1 MTRSLS
7 ARAIERLET
16 EILAMRGAAASFEAQ
31 DALSRVLDLISEAR
45 LSDHRAAMQRRAN
58 KLGIKLE
65 ANA

>member
-1 MTRSLS
+1 MNQSLS
-7 ARAIERLET
+7 PRAIERLET
-16 EILAMRGAAASFEAQ
+16 EILAMRAAAASFETQ

-45 LSDHRAAMQRRAN
+45 LSDHRAAMQRRAK

>member
-1 MTRSLS
+1 MNRSLS
-7 ARAIERLET
+7 ARATERIEAD
-16 EILAMRGAAASFEAQ
+16 ILAMRAAAGSFETQ

-45 LSDHRAAMQRRAN
+45 LADHRAAMQRRAN

>member
-1 MTRSLS
+1 MNQSLTP
-7 ARAIERLET
+7 RAIERIET
-16 EILAMRGAAASFEAQ
+16 EILAMRAAAASFEAQ

-45 LSDHRAAMQRRAN
+45 LADHRAAMQRRAK

>member
-1 MTRSLS
+1 M
-7 ARAIERLET
+7 RA
-16 EILAMRGAAASFEAQ
+16 AAASFEAQ

-45 LSDHRAAMQRRAN
+45 LSDHRASMQRRAK